1 MGEAT
6 RIEAVS
12 LRRARNHPL
21 HRLGQFGHYLAFVRQ
36 EDGKFLSFDDEQVRE
51 HADSTAVRNEIQA
64 RANMGYPASVRLV
77 VYRRNGSLAPLE
89 LPGPPAATNGA
100 KRNGHAEPGGEE
112 KRQKTS
118 LTLTI
123 ETSR

>member
-1 MGEAT
+1 MGVHA
-6 RIEAVS
+6 II
-12 LRRARNHPL
+12 LYIG
-21 HRLGQFGHYLAFVRQ
+21 LGQFGHYLAFVRQ

-64 RANMGYPASVRLV
+64 RASVRLV

-100 KRNGHAEPGGEE
+100 KRNGHAELGGEE